1 MYFITSVEL
10 CLHLANTVGS
20 KGAAK
25 GRKYSFYL
33 AFMLLLSMESMAAKG
48 SWGGKAPIFFLFFFT
63 STFGIGQ
70 RRKETHLNSITG
82 FVLCRGGGHMTPD
95 TEKNNKTKKQ
105 QQKKTSPPPPTLIYC
120 LFGFRPAGTDLLFGI
135 ASIFFSPSA
144 KIHIK

>member
-33 AFMLLLSMESMAAKG
+33 VFMLLLSVKVRRRREVGRGGQG
-48 SWGGKAPIFFLFFFT
+48 SHFFFLFFFT

-82 FVLCRGGGHMTPD
+82 FVLCRGGGHTTPD
-95 TEKNNKTKKQ
+95 TRKTTKQNKKKN
-105 QQKKTSPPPPTLIYC
+105 SPTPTH
-120 LFGFRPAGTDLLFGI
+120 FNLLFVWFLACWQRLPI
-135 ASIFFSPSA
+135 WNCIHFFFPLPLLKST
-144 KIHIK
+144 